1 MEYDEEDI
9 KYGRN
14 IDVTKQKYKPTI
26 DEYFRQVKRE
36 EARAKLESEG
46 MPERERNVD
55 VEKVEKV
62 SFDNAGFYFADD
74 YIYEF

>member
-1 MEYDEEDI
+1 MS
-9 KYGRN
+9 
-14 IDVTKQKYKPTI
+14 KQKYEESI
-26 DEYFRQVKRE
+26 DEYFERVKKE
-36 EARAKLESEG
+36 EAKAKLDAEP
-46 MPERERNVD
+46 MPEREKNVD